1 MPENRL
7 SCEQMEQLANLQ
19 YSNTKSTL
27 PNNLYHY
34 TKFDSVNSI
43 LAPKGIVFRFTEINN
58 FSDVTEGRLIQAYY
72 EIALH
77 NLKEKQI
84 ISAQEYEKLI
94 KIRVPEKTL
103 FLFDGNIGSSTYY
116 RMFICCFSTVGQDKY
131 MYENYIKNNSH
142 SGYCLQIP
150 TWIINNQFKKGVLLL
165 VANMIYHLLFTVIA
179 L

>member
-43 LAPKGIVFRFTEINN
+43 LAPKGIVFRFTDINN

-116 RMFICCFSTVGQDKY
+116 RMFICCFSTVGQDNICMKT
-131 MYENYIKNNSH
+131 I
-142 SGYCLQIP
+142 LR
-150 TWIINNQFKKGVLLL
+150 IIVTQDIVYKFLLG
-165 VANMIYHLLFTVIA
+165 
-179 L
+179 